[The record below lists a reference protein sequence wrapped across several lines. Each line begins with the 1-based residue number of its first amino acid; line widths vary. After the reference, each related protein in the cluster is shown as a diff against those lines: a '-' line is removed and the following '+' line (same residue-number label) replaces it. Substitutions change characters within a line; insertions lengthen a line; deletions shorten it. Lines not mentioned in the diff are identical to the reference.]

1 MISTLKPRMSDS
13 LKNFT
18 DSLLKDLEENE
29 NGFFKIENE
38 EGLAY
43 LSVFSAGKKGKAVDP
58 KEVFRRIELFQ
69 ITEISSSIIKDLIHK
84 ADGLSH
90 LIGKWPGK
98 PESSRIEIEI
108 QEDKMKAFLLFH
120 PPKYGGRILTSEQ
133 ILESIRLN
141 GIVHG
146 VFAEKIETLSKEPEY
161 GKKILI
167 AEGTHPIA
175 GKNGDIR
182 VLFIHPEYPHLE
194 EDEHGRVDF
203 KNIQIIQSVSK
214 TQKLAEKIAPVPGK
228 EGKNVLGQILPFDAG
243 KEAEWKLG
251 ANVHLSSDGNSIHSL
266 IDGRPILDRQG
277 TVRVDEVCHLENVDF
292 STGNVNFPGTIIV
305 EGTIADGFTLE
316 TEGSIIVKKSVGKVF
331 LKAAGDVVLSG
342 GFMGRNGGLI
352 ESGADIY
359 TRFVEQGRLIA
370 KNTIFIEEASMHS
383 ELVAG
388 ESVVIRGGRGEL
400 IGGSCVAGK
409 AVVCTK
415 LGAIAE
421 TKTSVSVGIRPEL
434 LSDLEK
440 LKEEIRKNQDILKK
454 VELSLT
460 KLNED
465 SQRRQLTQEEK
476 ESIPKLSS
484 IKQKYSGILNHL
496 LGQEQSMIMGFEP
509 DKDSYVEVEQE
520 IFPGVD
526 IYPGKGKNFK
536 VRLKEIPGPSF
547 VFLGPDGNPQVTKVR
562 KQRLGILQEEIKS
575 TTG

>member
-1 MISTLKPRMSDS
+1 MSDS

-38 EGLAY
+38 DGLAY
-43 LSVFSAGKKGKAVDP
+43 LSVFPAGKKGKPVDS
-58 KEVFRRIELFQ
+58 KEILRRIELFQ
-69 ITEISSSIIKDLIHK
+69 ITEVSPTVVKDLVQK
-84 ADGLSH
+84 SDGLSH

-108 QEDKMKAFLLFH
+108 PEDKMKAFLIFH
-120 PPKYGGRILTSEQ
+120 PPKYGGRILNTEQ
-133 ILESIRLN
+133 IRESIQLR
-141 GIVHG
+141 GIRFG
-146 VFAEKIETLSKEPEY
+146 ILQETIDQLSQEPEY
-161 GKKILI
+161 GKRILI
-167 AEGTHPIA
+167 AEGTAPIP

-182 VLFIHPEYPHLE
+182 ILFIHPATPHLE
-194 EDEHGRVDF
+194 EDQYGRVDF
-203 KNIQIIQSVSK
+203 KNIQIIQSVAK
-214 TQKLAEKIAPVPGK
+214 DQKLAEKVSPIPGK
-228 EGKNVLGQILPFDAG
+228 EGKNVLGEILPYDPG

-251 ANVHLSSDGNSIHSL
+251 ANVRLSSEGTTVHSL
-266 IDGRPILDRQG
+266 INGRPILDRQG
-277 TVRVDEVCHLENVDF
+277 TIRVDEVCHLENVDF
-292 STGNVNFPGTIIV
+292 STGNVSFPGTIIV
-305 EGTIADGFTLE
+305 EGSIADGFTLE

-331 LKAAGDVVLSG
+331 LKAGGDVVLSG

-383 ELVAG
+383 DLVAG

-409 AVVCTK
+409 SVVCTK
-415 LGAIAE
+415 LGAVAE

-434 LSDLEK
+434 LEDLEK
-440 LKEEIRKNQDILKK
+440 LRSEVQKNQEILKK
-454 VELSLT
+454 VELSLV
-460 KLNED
+460 KLHED
-465 SQRRQLTQEEK
+465 SQRRQLTSEEK
-476 ESIPKLSS
+476 ESLPKLGA
-484 IKQKYSGILNHL
+484 IKQKYSGILNNL
-496 LGQEQSMIMGFEP
+496 LGQEQTMIMGFEP

-547 VFLGPDGNPQVTKVR
+547 VFLGNDGNPQITKVR
-562 KQRLGILQEEIKS
+562 PKRLGILQEEI
-575 TTG
+575 

>member
-1 MISTLKPRMSDS
+1 MSDS

-38 EGLAY
+38 DGLAY
-43 LSVFSAGKKGKAVDP
+43 LSVFPAGKKGKSVDS
-58 KEVFRRIELFQ
+58 KEILRRIELFQ
-69 ITEISSSIIKDLIHK
+69 ITEASPTVVKDLVQK
-84 ADGLSH
+84 SDGLSH

-108 QEDKMKAFLLFH
+108 PEDKMKAFLIFH
-120 PPKYGGRILTSEQ
+120 PPKYGGRILNTEQ
-133 ILESIRLN
+133 IRESIQLR
-141 GIVHG
+141 GIQFG
-146 VFAEKIETLSKEPEY
+146 ILQETIDQLSREPEY
-161 GKKILI
+161 GKRILI
-167 AEGTHPIA
+167 AEGAAPIP

-182 VLFIHPEYPHLE
+182 ILFIHPATPHLE
-194 EDEHGRVDF
+194 EDQYGRVDF
-203 KNIQIIQSVSK
+203 KNIQIIQSVAK
-214 TQKLAEKIAPVPGK
+214 DQKLAEKVSPIPGK
-228 EGKNVLGQILPFDAG
+228 EGKNVLGEILPYDPG

-251 ANVHLSSDGNSIHSL
+251 ANVRLSSEGTTVHSL
-266 IDGRPILDRQG
+266 INGRPILDRQG
-277 TVRVDEVCHLENVDF
+277 TIRVDEVCHLENVDF
-292 STGNVNFPGTIIV
+292 STGNVSFPGTIIV
-305 EGTIADGFTLE
+305 EGSIADGFTLE

-331 LKAAGDVVLSG
+331 LKAGGDVVLSG

-400 IGGSCVAGK
+400 IGGTCVAGK
-409 AVVCTK
+409 SVVCTK
-415 LGAIAE
+415 LGAVAE

-434 LSDLEK
+434 LEDLEK
-440 LKEEIRKNQDILKK
+440 LRSEVQKNQEILKK
-454 VELSLT
+454 VELSLV
-460 KLNED
+460 KLHED
-465 SQRRQLTQEEK
+465 SQRRQLTPEEK
-476 ESIPKLSS
+476 ESLPKLGA
-484 IKQKYSGILNHL
+484 IKQKYSGILNNL
-496 LGQEQSMIMGFEP
+496 LGQEQTMIMGFEP

-547 VFLGPDGNPQVTKVR
+547 VFLGNDGNPQITKVR
-562 KQRLGILQEEIKS
+562 PKRLGILQEES
-575 TTG
+575 

>member
-1 MISTLKPRMSDS
+1 MTSKLKPRMSDS

-38 EGLAY
+38 DGLAY
-43 LSVFSAGKKGKAVDP
+43 LSVFPAGKKGKPVDS
-58 KEVFRRIELFQ
+58 KEILRRIELFR
-69 ITEISSSIIKDLIHK
+69 ITEISPVIIQNLALKS
-84 ADGLSH
+84 DGLSH

-98 PESSRIEIEI
+98 PESSRIEIDI
-108 QEDKMKAFLLFH
+108 SEDRMKAYLIFY
-120 PPKYGGRILTSEQ
+120 PPKYGGRILNSEQ
-133 ILESIRLN
+133 IQESIRQR
-141 GIVHG
+141 GIQFG
-146 VFAEKIETLSKEPEY
+146 IREEIIDTLSEEPEY

-167 AEGTHPIA
+167 AEGVPPVP

-182 VLFIHPEYPHLE
+182 ILFIHPAVPNLE
-194 EDEHGRVDF
+194 EDEYGRVDF

-214 TQKLAEKIAPVPGK
+214 DQKLAEKIFPLPGK
-228 EGKNVLGQILPFDAG
+228 EGKNVFGEILPYDPG

-251 ANVHLSSDGNSIHSL
+251 ANVRLSSEGTFATSL

-277 TVRVDEVCHLENVDF
+277 TIRVDEVCHLENVDF

-305 EGTIADGFTLE
+305 EGSIADGFTLE

-331 LKAAGDVVLSG
+331 LKAGGDVVLSG

-352 ESGADIY
+352 ESGSDIY
-359 TRFVEQGRLIA
+359 TRFVEQGKLLA

-388 ESVVIRGGRGEL
+388 ESVFIRGGRGEL

-409 AVVCTK
+409 SVICTK

-421 TKTSVSVGIRPEL
+421 TKTSVSVGVRPEL
-434 LSDLEK
+434 LKDLEK
-440 LKEEIRKNQDILKK
+440 LRNEVQKNQEILKK
-454 VELSLT
+454 VEQSLA

-465 SQRRQLTQEEK
+465 SQRRQLTAEEK
-476 ESIPKLSS
+476 ESLPKLLA
-484 IKQKYSGILNHL
+484 IKQKYSGILNNL
-496 LGQEQSMIMGFEP
+496 LGQEQSMIIGFEP

-520 IFPGVD
+520 IFPGVE

-547 VFLGPDGNPQVTKVR
+547 VFLGNDGNAQITKVR
-562 KQRLGILQEEIKS
+562 PKRLGILQEEN
-575 TTG
+575 

>member
-38 EGLAY
+38 DGLAY
-43 LSVFSAGKKGKAVDP
+43 LSVFPAGKKGKPVDS
-58 KEVFRRIELFQ
+58 KEILRRIELFQ
-69 ITEISSSIIKDLIHK
+69 ITEASPTVVKDLVQK
-84 ADGLSH
+84 SDGLSH

-108 QEDKMKAFLLFH
+108 PEDKMKAFLIFH
-120 PPKYGGRILTSEQ
+120 PPKYGGRILNTEQ
-133 ILESIRLN
+133 IRESIQLR
-141 GIVHG
+141 GIQFG
-146 VFAEKIETLSKEPEY
+146 ILQETIDQLSQEPEY
-161 GKKILI
+161 GKRILI
-167 AEGTHPIA
+167 AEGAAPIP

-182 VLFIHPEYPHLE
+182 ILFIHPATPHLE
-194 EDEHGRVDF
+194 EDQYGRVDF
-203 KNIQIIQSVSK
+203 KNIQIIQSVAK
-214 TQKLAEKIAPVPGK
+214 DQKLAEKISPIPGK
-228 EGKNVLGQILPFDAG
+228 EGKNVLGEILPYDPG

-251 ANVHLSSDGNSIHSL
+251 ANVRLSSEGTTVHSL
-266 IDGRPILDRQG
+266 INGRPILDRQG
-277 TVRVDEVCHLENVDF
+277 TIRVDEVCHLENVDF
-292 STGNVNFPGTIIV
+292 STGNVSFPGTIIV
-305 EGTIADGFTLE
+305 EGSIADGFTLE

-331 LKAAGDVVLSG
+331 LKAGGDVVLSG

-400 IGGSCVAGK
+400 IGGTCVAGK
-409 AVVCTK
+409 SVVCTK
-415 LGAIAE
+415 LGAVAE

-434 LSDLEK
+434 LEDLEK
-440 LKEEIRKNQDILKK
+440 LRSEVQKNQEILKK
-454 VELSLT
+454 VELSLV
-460 KLNED
+460 KLHED
-465 SQRRQLTQEEK
+465 SQRRQLTPEEK
-476 ESIPKLSS
+476 ESLPKLGA
-484 IKQKYSGILNHL
+484 IKQKYSGILNNL
-496 LGQEQSMIMGFEP
+496 LGQEQTMIMGFEP

-547 VFLGPDGNPQVTKVR
+547 VFLGNDGNPQITKVR
-562 KQRLGILQEEIKS
+562 PKRLGILQEES
-575 TTG
+575 

>member
-1 MISTLKPRMSDS
+1 MSDS

-29 NGFFKIENE
+29 NAFFKIENE
-38 EGLAY
+38 DGLAY
-43 LSVFSAGKKGKAVDP
+43 LSVFPAGKKGKSVDS
-58 KEVFRRIELFQ
+58 KEILRRIELFQ
-69 ITEISSSIIKDLIHK
+69 ISEISHTIIKELVLK
-84 ADGLSH
+84 SDGLPH

-108 QEDKMKAFLLFH
+108 SEDKMKAFILFH
-120 PPKYGGRILTSEQ
+120 PPKYGGKILSSEQ
-133 ILESIRLN
+133 IQESIQLR
-141 GIVHG
+141 GIEYG
-146 VFAEKIETLSKEPEY
+146 ILQETIDRISAEPEY
-161 GKKILI
+161 GKKIQI
-167 AEGTHPIA
+167 AEGTAPIP
-175 GKNGDIR
+175 GKNGDVRI
-182 VLFIHPEYPHLE
+182 LFIHPATPHLE
-194 EDEHGRVDF
+194 EDQFGRVDF
-203 KNIQIIQSVSK
+203 KNIQIIQSVAK
-214 TQKLAEKIAPVPGK
+214 DQKLAEKISPAPGK
-228 EGKNVLGQILPFDAG
+228 EGKNVFGEILPYEPG

-251 ANVHLSSDGNSIHSL
+251 ANVRLSLDGTSVHSL
-266 IDGRPILDRQG
+266 ISGRPILDRQG
-277 TVRVDEVCHLENVDF
+277 TIRVDEVCHLENVDF
-292 STGNVNFPGTIIV
+292 STGNVSFPGTIIV
-305 EGTIADGFTLE
+305 EGSIADGFTLE

-331 LKAAGDVVLSG
+331 LKAGGDIVLSG

-359 TRFVEQGRLIA
+359 TRFVEQGRLIS

-400 IGGSCVAGK
+400 IGGTCVAGK
-409 AVVCTK
+409 AVICTK

-434 LSDLEK
+434 LEDLEK
-440 LKEEIRKNQDILKK
+440 LRSEVQKNQDILKK
-454 VELSLT
+454 VELSLV

-465 SQRRQLTQEEK
+465 SQRRQLTAEEK
-476 ESIPKLSS
+476 ESLPKLTA
-484 IKQKYSGILNHL
+484 IKLKYSGILNNL

-547 VFLGPDGNPQVTKVR
+547 VFLGNDGNPQITKVR
-562 KQRLGILQEEIKS
+562 PKRLGILQEEV
-575 TTG
+575 

>member
-29 NGFFKIENE
+29 NAFFKIENE
-38 EGLAY
+38 DGLAY
-43 LSVFSAGKKGKAVDP
+43 LSVFPAGKKGKSVDS
-58 KEVFRRIELFQ
+58 KEILRRIELFQ
-69 ITEISSSIIKDLIHK
+69 ISEISHTIIKELVLK
-84 ADGLSH
+84 SDGLPH

-108 QEDKMKAFLLFH
+108 SEDKMKAFILFH
-120 PPKYGGRILTSEQ
+120 PPKYGGKILSSEQ
-133 ILESIRLN
+133 IQESIQLR
-141 GIVHG
+141 GIEYG
-146 VFAEKIETLSKEPEY
+146 ILQETIDRISAEPEY
-161 GKKILI
+161 GKKIQI
-167 AEGTHPIA
+167 AEGTAPIP
-175 GKNGDIR
+175 GKNGDVRI
-182 VLFIHPEYPHLE
+182 LFIHPATPHLE
-194 EDEHGRVDF
+194 EDQFGRVDF
-203 KNIQIIQSVSK
+203 KNIQIIQSVAK
-214 TQKLAEKIAPVPGK
+214 DQKLAEKISPAPGK
-228 EGKNVLGQILPFDAG
+228 EGKNVFGEILPYEPG

-251 ANVHLSSDGNSIHSL
+251 ANVRLSLDGTSVHSL
-266 IDGRPILDRQG
+266 ISGRPILDRQG
-277 TVRVDEVCHLENVDF
+277 TIRVDEVCHLENVDF
-292 STGNVNFPGTIIV
+292 STGNVSFPGTIIV
-305 EGTIADGFTLE
+305 EGSIADGFTLE

-331 LKAAGDVVLSG
+331 LKAGGDIVLSG

-359 TRFVEQGRLIA
+359 TRFVEQGRLIS

-400 IGGSCVAGK
+400 IGGTCVAGK
-409 AVVCTK
+409 AVICTK

-434 LSDLEK
+434 LEDLEK
-440 LKEEIRKNQDILKK
+440 LRSEVQKNQDILKK
-454 VELSLT
+454 VELSLV

-465 SQRRQLTQEEK
+465 SQRRQLTAEEK
-476 ESIPKLSS
+476 ESLPKLTA
-484 IKQKYSGILNHL
+484 IKLKYSGILNNL

-547 VFLGPDGNPQVTKVR
+547 VFLGNDGNPQITKVR
-562 KQRLGILQEEIKS
+562 PKRLGILQEEV
-575 TTG
+575 

>member
-38 EGLAY
+38 DGLAY
-43 LSVFSAGKKGKAVDP
+43 LSVFPAGKKGKPVDA
-58 KEVFRRIELFQ
+58 KEILRRIELFQ
-69 ITEISSSIIKDLIHK
+69 ITESSPISIKEIANK
-84 ADGLSH
+84 SDGLTH

-108 QEDKMKAFLLFH
+108 SEDRMKAFLIFH
-120 PPKYGGRILTSEQ
+120 PPKYGGKILNSEQ
-133 ILESIRLN
+133 IQESIRERGIKFGIRNEVLN
-141 GIVHG
+141 L
-146 VFAEKIETLSKEPEY
+146 LSEEPEY

-167 AEGTHPIA
+167 AQGESPVP

-182 VLFIHPEYPHLE
+182 VLFIHPAAPNLE
-194 EDEHGRVDF
+194 EDEYGRVDF
-203 KNIQIIQSVSK
+203 KNIQIIQSVAK
-214 TQKLAEKIAPVPGK
+214 DQKLAEKISPLPGK
-228 EGKNVLGQILPFDAG
+228 EGKNVLGEILPYDSG

-251 ANVHLSSDGNSIHSL
+251 LNVRLSSDGISVHSL
-266 IDGRPILDRQG
+266 INGRPILDRQG
-277 TVRVDEVCHLENVDF
+277 TIRVDEICHLENVDF

-305 EGTIADGFTLE
+305 EGSIADGFTLE

-331 LKAAGDVVLSG
+331 LKAGGDVVLSG

-409 AVVCTK
+409 SIICTK

-434 LSDLEK
+434 LDDLEK
-440 LKEEIRKNQDILKK
+440 LRLEIQKNKEILKK
-454 VELSLT
+454 VEQSLI

-465 SQRRQLTQEEK
+465 SQRRQLTIEEK
-476 ESIPKLSS
+476 ESLPKLSA
-484 IKQKYSGILNHL
+484 IKQKYSGILNNL

-547 VFLGPDGNPQVTKVR
+547 VFLGNDGNPQITKV
-562 KQRLGILQEEIKS
+562 KPKRLGILQEEN
-575 TTG
+575 

>member
-1 MISTLKPRMSDS
+1 MSDS

-38 EGLAY
+38 DGLAY
-43 LSVFSAGKKGKAVDP
+43 LSVFPAGKKGKPVDS
-58 KEVFRRIELFQ
+58 KEILRRIELFQ
-69 ITEISSSIIKDLIHK
+69 ITEVSPTVVKDLVQK
-84 ADGLSH
+84 SDGLSH

-108 QEDKMKAFLLFH
+108 PEDKMKAFLIFH
-120 PPKYGGRILTSEQ
+120 PPKYGGRILNTEQ
-133 ILESIRLN
+133 IRESIQLR
-141 GIVHG
+141 GIRFG
-146 VFAEKIETLSKEPEY
+146 ILQETIDQLSQEPEY
-161 GKKILI
+161 GKRILI
-167 AEGTHPIA
+167 AEGTAPIP

-182 VLFIHPEYPHLE
+182 ILFIHPATPHLE
-194 EDEHGRVDF
+194 EDQYGRVDF
-203 KNIQIIQSVSK
+203 KNIQIIQSVAK
-214 TQKLAEKIAPVPGK
+214 DQKLAEKVSPIPGK
-228 EGKNVLGQILPFDAG
+228 EGKNVLGEILPYDPG

-251 ANVHLSSDGNSIHSL
+251 ANIRLSSEGTTVHSL
-266 IDGRPILDRQG
+266 INGRPILDRQG
-277 TVRVDEVCHLENVDF
+277 TIRVDEVCHLENVDF
-292 STGNVNFPGTIIV
+292 STGNVSFPGTIIV
-305 EGTIADGFTLE
+305 EGSIADGFTLE

-331 LKAAGDVVLSG
+331 LKAGGDVVLSG

-383 ELVAG
+383 DLVAG

-409 AVVCTK
+409 SVVCTK
-415 LGAIAE
+415 LGAVAE

-434 LSDLEK
+434 LEDLEK
-440 LKEEIRKNQDILKK
+440 LRSEVQKNQEILKK
-454 VELSLT
+454 VELSLV
-460 KLNED
+460 KLHED
-465 SQRRQLTQEEK
+465 SQRRQLTSEEK
-476 ESIPKLSS
+476 ESLPKLGA
-484 IKQKYSGILNHL
+484 IKQKYSGILNNL
-496 LGQEQSMIMGFEP
+496 LGQEQTMIMGFEP

-547 VFLGPDGNPQVTKVR
+547 VFLGNDGNPQITKVR
-562 KQRLGILQEEIKS
+562 PKRLGILQEEI
-575 TTG
+575 

>member
-1 MISTLKPRMSDS
+1 MSDS

-38 EGLAY
+38 DGLAY
-43 LSVFSAGKKGKAVDP
+43 LSVFPAGKKGKPVDS
-58 KEVFRRIELFQ
+58 KEILRRIELFQ
-69 ITEISSSIIKDLIHK
+69 ITESSSATIKDLALK
-84 ADGLSH
+84 SDGLSH

-98 PESSRIEIEI
+98 PESSRITIEI
-108 QEDKMKAFLLFH
+108 SEDRMKAYLIFY
-120 PPKYGGRILTSEQ
+120 PPKYGGRILNSEQ
-133 ILESIRLN
+133 IQESILQK
-141 GIVHG
+141 GIQFG
-146 VFAEKIETLSKEPEY
+146 IRKETVDRFSEEPEY

-167 AEGTHPIA
+167 AEGVPPVP

-182 VLFIHPEYPHLE
+182 ILFIHPAAPNLE
-194 EDEHGRVDF
+194 EDEFGRVDF
-203 KNIQIIQSVSK
+203 KNIQIIQSVAK
-214 TQKLAEKIAPVPGK
+214 DQKLAEKISPLPGK
-228 EGKNVLGQILPFDAG
+228 EGKNVLGEILPYDSG

-251 ANVHLSSDGNSIHSL
+251 ANVRLSLEGTSVHSL

-277 TVRVDEVCHLENVDF
+277 TIRVDEICHLENVDF

-305 EGTIADGFTLE
+305 EGSIADGFTLE

-331 LKAAGDVVLSG
+331 LKAGGDVVLSG

-388 ESVVIRGGRGEL
+388 ESVVIHGGRGEL

-409 AVVCTK
+409 SVICTK

-434 LSDLEK
+434 LEDLEK
-440 LKEEIRKNQDILKK
+440 LRSEVQKNQEILKK
-454 VELSLT
+454 VELSLV

-465 SQRRQLTQEEK
+465 SQRRQLTAEEK
-476 ESIPKLSS
+476 ESLPKLSA
-484 IKQKYSGILNHL
+484 IKQKYSGILNNL
-496 LGQEQSMIMGFEP
+496 LGQEQSVIMGFEP

-547 VFLGPDGNPQVTKVR
+547 VFLGNDGNPQITKTR
-562 KQRLGILQEEIKS
+562 PKRLGILQEEN
-575 TTG
+575 

>member
-1 MISTLKPRMSDS
+1 MSDS

-38 EGLAY
+38 DGLAY
-43 LSVFSAGKKGKAVDP
+43 LSVFPAGKKGKPVDS
-58 KEVFRRIELFQ
+58 KEILRRIELFQ
-69 ITEISSSIIKDLIHK
+69 ITEASPTVVKDLVQK
-84 ADGLSH
+84 SDGLSH

-108 QEDKMKAFLLFH
+108 PEDKMKAFLIFH
-120 PPKYGGRILTSEQ
+120 PPKYGGRILNTEQ
-133 ILESIRLN
+133 IRESIQLR
-141 GIVHG
+141 GIQFG
-146 VFAEKIETLSKEPEY
+146 ILQETIDQLSQEPEY
-161 GKKILI
+161 GKRILI
-167 AEGTHPIA
+167 AEGAAPIP

-182 VLFIHPEYPHLE
+182 ILFIHPATPHLE
-194 EDEHGRVDF
+194 EDQYGRVDF
-203 KNIQIIQSVSK
+203 KNIQIIQSVAK
-214 TQKLAEKIAPVPGK
+214 DQKLAEKISPIPGK
-228 EGKNVLGQILPFDAG
+228 EGKNVLGEILPYDPG

-251 ANVHLSSDGNSIHSL
+251 ANVRLSSEGTTVHSL
-266 IDGRPILDRQG
+266 INGRPILDRQG
-277 TVRVDEVCHLENVDF
+277 TIRVDEVCHLENVDF
-292 STGNVNFPGTIIV
+292 STGNVSFPGTIIV
-305 EGTIADGFTLE
+305 EGSIADGFTLE

-331 LKAAGDVVLSG
+331 LKAGGDVVLSG

-400 IGGSCVAGK
+400 IGGTCVAGK
-409 AVVCTK
+409 SVVCTK
-415 LGAIAE
+415 LGAVAE

-434 LSDLEK
+434 LEDLEK
-440 LKEEIRKNQDILKK
+440 LRSEVQKNQEILKK
-454 VELSLT
+454 VELSLV
-460 KLNED
+460 KLHED
-465 SQRRQLTQEEK
+465 SQRRQLTPEEK
-476 ESIPKLSS
+476 ESLPKLGA
-484 IKQKYSGILNHL
+484 IKQKYSGILNNL
-496 LGQEQSMIMGFEP
+496 LGQEQTMIMGFEP

-547 VFLGPDGNPQVTKVR
+547 VFLGNDGNPQITKVR
-562 KQRLGILQEEIKS
+562 PKRLGILQEES
-575 TTG
+575 

>member
-1 MISTLKPRMSDS
+1 MSDS

-38 EGLAY
+38 DGLAY
-43 LSVFSAGKKGKAVDP
+43 LSVFPAGKKGKPVDS
-58 KEVFRRIELFQ
+58 KEILRRIELFQ
-69 ITEISSSIIKDLIHK
+69 ITEASPTVVKDLVQK
-84 ADGLSH
+84 SDGLSH

-108 QEDKMKAFLLFH
+108 PEDKMKAFLIFH
-120 PPKYGGRILTSEQ
+120 PPKYGGRILNTEQ
-133 ILESIRLN
+133 IRESIQLR
-141 GIVHG
+141 GIQFG
-146 VFAEKIETLSKEPEY
+146 ILQETIDQLSQEPEY
-161 GKKILI
+161 GKRILI
-167 AEGTHPIA
+167 AEGAAPIP

-182 VLFIHPEYPHLE
+182 ILFIHPATPHLE
-194 EDEHGRVDF
+194 EDQYGRVDF
-203 KNIQIIQSVSK
+203 KNIQIIQSVAK
-214 TQKLAEKIAPVPGK
+214 DQKLAEKISPIPGK
-228 EGKNVLGQILPFDAG
+228 EGKNVLGEILPYDPG

-251 ANVHLSSDGNSIHSL
+251 ANVRLSSEGTAVHSL
-266 IDGRPILDRQG
+266 INGRPILDRQG
-277 TVRVDEVCHLENVDF
+277 TIRVDEVCHLENVDF
-292 STGNVNFPGTIIV
+292 STGNVSFPGTIIV
-305 EGTIADGFTLE
+305 EGSIADGFTLE

-331 LKAAGDVVLSG
+331 LKAGGDVVLSG

-400 IGGSCVAGK
+400 IGGTCVAGK
-409 AVVCTK
+409 SVVCTK
-415 LGAIAE
+415 LGAVAE

-434 LSDLEK
+434 LEDLEK
-440 LKEEIRKNQDILKK
+440 LRSEVQKNQEILKK
-454 VELSLT
+454 VELSLV
-460 KLNED
+460 KLHED
-465 SQRRQLTQEEK
+465 SQRRQLTPEEK
-476 ESIPKLSS
+476 ESLPKLGA
-484 IKQKYSGILNHL
+484 IKQKYSGILNNL
-496 LGQEQSMIMGFEP
+496 LGQEQTMIMGFEP

-547 VFLGPDGNPQVTKVR
+547 VFLGNDGNPQITKVR
-562 KQRLGILQEEIKS
+562 PKRLGILQEES
-575 TTG
+575 

>member
-29 NGFFKIENE
+29 NAFFKIENE
-38 EGLAY
+38 DGLAY
-43 LSVFSAGKKGKAVDP
+43 LSVFPAGKKGKSVDS
-58 KEVFRRIELFQ
+58 KEILRRIELFQ
-69 ITEISSSIIKDLIHK
+69 ISEISHTIIKELVLK
-84 ADGLSH
+84 SDGLPH

-108 QEDKMKAFLLFH
+108 SEDKMKAFILFH
-120 PPKYGGRILTSEQ
+120 PPKYGGKILSSEQ
-133 ILESIRLN
+133 IQESIQLR
-141 GIVHG
+141 GIVYG
-146 VFAEKIETLSKEPEY
+146 ILQETIDRISAEPEY
-161 GKKILI
+161 GKKIQI
-167 AEGTHPIA
+167 AEGTAPIP
-175 GKNGDIR
+175 GKNGDVRI
-182 VLFIHPEYPHLE
+182 LFIHPATPHLE
-194 EDEHGRVDF
+194 EDQFGRVDF
-203 KNIQIIQSVSK
+203 KNIQIIQSVAK
-214 TQKLAEKIAPVPGK
+214 DQKLAEKISPAPGK
-228 EGKNVLGQILPFDAG
+228 EGKNVFGEILPYEPG

-251 ANVHLSSDGNSIHSL
+251 ANVRLSLDGTSVHSL
-266 IDGRPILDRQG
+266 ISGRPILDRQG
-277 TVRVDEVCHLENVDF
+277 TIRVDEVCHLENVDF
-292 STGNVNFPGTIIV
+292 STGNVSFPGTIIV
-305 EGTIADGFTLE
+305 EGSIADGFTLE

-331 LKAAGDVVLSG
+331 LKAGGDIVLSG

-359 TRFVEQGRLIA
+359 TRFVEQGRLIS

-400 IGGSCVAGK
+400 IGGTCVAGK
-409 AVVCTK
+409 AVICTK

-434 LSDLEK
+434 LEDLEK
-440 LKEEIRKNQDILKK
+440 LRSEVQKNQDILKK
-454 VELSLT
+454 VELSLV

-465 SQRRQLTQEEK
+465 SQRRQLTAEEK
-476 ESIPKLSS
+476 ESLPKLTA
-484 IKQKYSGILNHL
+484 IKLKYSGILNNL

-547 VFLGPDGNPQVTKVR
+547 VFLGNDGNPQITKVR
-562 KQRLGILQEEIKS
+562 PKRLGILQEEV
-575 TTG
+575 

>member
-1 MISTLKPRMSDS
+1 MSDS

-29 NGFFKIENE
+29 NAFFKIENE
-38 EGLAY
+38 DGLAY
-43 LSVFSAGKKGKAVDP
+43 LSVFPAGKKGKSVDS
-58 KEVFRRIELFQ
+58 KEILRRIELFQ
-69 ITEISSSIIKDLIHK
+69 ISEISHTIIKELVLK
-84 ADGLSH
+84 SDGLPH

-108 QEDKMKAFLLFH
+108 SEDKMKAFILFH
-120 PPKYGGRILTSEQ
+120 PPKYGGKILSSEQ
-133 ILESIRLN
+133 IQESIQLR
-141 GIVHG
+141 GIVYG
-146 VFAEKIETLSKEPEY
+146 ILQETIDRISAEPEY
-161 GKKILI
+161 GKKIQI
-167 AEGTHPIA
+167 AEGTAPIP
-175 GKNGDIR
+175 GKNGDVRI
-182 VLFIHPEYPHLE
+182 LFIHPATPHLE
-194 EDEHGRVDF
+194 EDQFGRVDF
-203 KNIQIIQSVSK
+203 KNIQIIQSVAK
-214 TQKLAEKIAPVPGK
+214 DQKLAEKISPAPGK
-228 EGKNVLGQILPFDAG
+228 EGKNVFGEILPYEPG

-251 ANVHLSSDGNSIHSL
+251 ANVRLSLDGTSVHSL
-266 IDGRPILDRQG
+266 ISGRPILDRQG
-277 TVRVDEVCHLENVDF
+277 TIRVDEVCHLENVDF
-292 STGNVNFPGTIIV
+292 STGNVSFPGTIIV
-305 EGTIADGFTLE
+305 EGSIADGFTLE

-331 LKAAGDVVLSG
+331 LKAGGDIVLSG

-359 TRFVEQGRLIA
+359 TRFVEQGRLIS

-400 IGGSCVAGK
+400 IGGTCVAGK
-409 AVVCTK
+409 AVICTK

-434 LSDLEK
+434 LEDLEK
-440 LKEEIRKNQDILKK
+440 LRSEVQKNQDILKK
-454 VELSLT
+454 VELSLV

-465 SQRRQLTQEEK
+465 SQRRQLTAEEK
-476 ESIPKLSS
+476 ESLPKLTA
-484 IKQKYSGILNHL
+484 IKLKYSGILNNL

-547 VFLGPDGNPQVTKVR
+547 VFLGNDGNPQITKVR
-562 KQRLGILQEEIKS
+562 PKRLGILQEEV
-575 TTG
+575 

>member
-38 EGLAY
+38 DGLAY
-43 LSVFSAGKKGKAVDP
+43 LSVFPAGKKGKPVDS
-58 KEVFRRIELFQ
+58 KEILRRIELFQ
-69 ITEISSSIIKDLIHK
+69 ITEVSPTVVKDLVQK
-84 ADGLSH
+84 SDGLSH

-108 QEDKMKAFLLFH
+108 PEDKMKAFLIFH
-120 PPKYGGRILTSEQ
+120 PPKYGGRILNTEQ
-133 ILESIRLN
+133 IRESIQLR
-141 GIVHG
+141 GIRFG
-146 VFAEKIETLSKEPEY
+146 ILQETIDQLSQEPEY
-161 GKKILI
+161 GKRILI
-167 AEGTHPIA
+167 AEGTAPIP

-182 VLFIHPEYPHLE
+182 ILFIHPATPHLE
-194 EDEHGRVDF
+194 EDQYGRVDF
-203 KNIQIIQSVSK
+203 KNIQIIQSVAK
-214 TQKLAEKIAPVPGK
+214 DQKLAEKVSPIPGK
-228 EGKNVLGQILPFDAG
+228 EGKNVLGEILPYDPG

-251 ANVHLSSDGNSIHSL
+251 ANIRLSSEGTTVHSL
-266 IDGRPILDRQG
+266 INGRPILDRQG
-277 TVRVDEVCHLENVDF
+277 TIRVDEVCHLENVDF
-292 STGNVNFPGTIIV
+292 STGNVSFPGTIIV
-305 EGTIADGFTLE
+305 EGSIADGFTLE

-331 LKAAGDVVLSG
+331 LKAGGDVVLSG

-383 ELVAG
+383 DLVAG

-409 AVVCTK
+409 SVVCTK
-415 LGAIAE
+415 LGAVAE

-434 LSDLEK
+434 LEDLEK
-440 LKEEIRKNQDILKK
+440 LRSEVQKNQEILKK
-454 VELSLT
+454 VELSLV
-460 KLNED
+460 KLHED
-465 SQRRQLTQEEK
+465 SQRRQLTSEEK
-476 ESIPKLSS
+476 ESLPKLGA
-484 IKQKYSGILNHL
+484 IKQKYSGILNNL
-496 LGQEQSMIMGFEP
+496 LGQEQTMIMGFEP

-547 VFLGPDGNPQVTKVR
+547 VFLGNDGNPQITKVR
-562 KQRLGILQEEIKS
+562 PKRLGILQEEI
-575 TTG
+575 

>member
-29 NGFFKIENE
+29 NAFFKIENE
-38 EGLAY
+38 DGLAY
-43 LSVFSAGKKGKAVDP
+43 LSVFPAGKKGKSVDS
-58 KEVFRRIELFQ
+58 KEILRRIELFQ
-69 ITEISSSIIKDLIHK
+69 ISEISHTIIKELVLK
-84 ADGLSH
+84 SDGLPH

-108 QEDKMKAFLLFH
+108 SEDKMKAFILFH
-120 PPKYGGRILTSEQ
+120 PPKYGGKILSSEEIQ
-133 ILESIRLN
+133 ESIQLR
-141 GIVHG
+141 GIAYG
-146 VFAEKIETLSKEPEY
+146 ILQETIDRISAEPEY
-161 GKKILI
+161 GKKIQI
-167 AEGTHPIA
+167 AEGTAPIP
-175 GKNGDIR
+175 GKNGDVRI
-182 VLFIHPEYPHLE
+182 LFIHPATPHLE
-194 EDEHGRVDF
+194 EDQFGRVDF
-203 KNIQIIQSVSK
+203 KNIQIIQSVAK
-214 TQKLAEKIAPVPGK
+214 DQKLAEKISPAPGK
-228 EGKNVLGQILPFDAG
+228 EGKNVYGEILPYEPG
-243 KEAEWKLG
+243 KEADWKLG
-251 ANVHLSSDGNSIHSL
+251 ANVRLSLDGTTVHSL
-266 IDGRPILDRQG
+266 ISGRPILDRQG
-277 TVRVDEVCHLENVDF
+277 TIRVDEVCHLENVDF
-292 STGNVNFPGTIIV
+292 STGNVSFPGTIIV
-305 EGTIADGFTLE
+305 EGSIADGFTLE

-331 LKAAGDVVLSG
+331 LKAGGDIVLSG

-359 TRFVEQGRLIA
+359 TRFVEQGKLIS
-370 KNTIFIEEASMHS
+370 KSTIFIEEASMHS

-400 IGGSCVAGK
+400 IGGTCVAGK
-409 AVVCTK
+409 AVICTK

-434 LSDLEK
+434 LDDLEK
-440 LKEEIRKNQDILKK
+440 LRSEVQKNQDILKK
-454 VELSLT
+454 VELSLV

-465 SQRRQLTQEEK
+465 SQRRQLTVEEK
-476 ESIPKLSS
+476 ESLPKLTA
-484 IKQKYSGILNHL
+484 IKLKYSGILNNL

-547 VFLGPDGNPQVTKVR
+547 VFLGNDGNPQITKV
-562 KQRLGILQEEIKS
+562 KPKRLGILQEEV
-575 TTG
+575 

>member
-1 MISTLKPRMSDS
+1 MSDS

-38 EGLAY
+38 DGLAY
-43 LSVFSAGKKGKAVDP
+43 LSVFPAGKKGKPVDS
-58 KEVFRRIELFQ
+58 KEILRRIELFQ
-69 ITEISSSIIKDLIHK
+69 ITESSSATIKDLALK
-84 ADGLSH
+84 SDGLSH

-98 PESSRIEIEI
+98 PESSRITIEI
-108 QEDKMKAFLLFH
+108 SEDRMKAYLIFY
-120 PPKYGGRILTSEQ
+120 PPKYGGRILNSEQ
-133 ILESIRLN
+133 IQESILQK
-141 GIVHG
+141 GIQFG
-146 VFAEKIETLSKEPEY
+146 IRKETVDRFSEEPEY

-167 AEGTHPIA
+167 AEGVPPVP

-182 VLFIHPEYPHLE
+182 ILFIHPAAPNLE
-194 EDEHGRVDF
+194 EDEFGRVDF
-203 KNIQIIQSVSK
+203 KNIQIIQSVAK
-214 TQKLAEKIAPVPGK
+214 DQKLAEKISPLPGK
-228 EGKNVLGQILPFDAG
+228 EGKNVLGEILPYDSG

-251 ANVHLSSDGNSIHSL
+251 ANVRLSLEGTSVHSL

-277 TVRVDEVCHLENVDF
+277 TIRVDEICHLENVDF

-305 EGTIADGFTLE
+305 EGSIADGFTLE

-331 LKAAGDVVLSG
+331 LKAGGDVVLSG

-388 ESVVIRGGRGEL
+388 ESVVIQGGRGEL

-409 AVVCTK
+409 SVICTK

-434 LSDLEK
+434 LEDLEK
-440 LKEEIRKNQDILKK
+440 LRSEVQKNQEILKK
-454 VELSLT
+454 VELSLV

-465 SQRRQLTQEEK
+465 SQRRQLTAEEK
-476 ESIPKLSS
+476 ESLPKLSA
-484 IKQKYSGILNHL
+484 IKQKYSGILNNL
-496 LGQEQSMIMGFEP
+496 LGQEQSVIMGFEP

-547 VFLGPDGNPQVTKVR
+547 VFLGNDGNPQITKTR
-562 KQRLGILQEEIKS
+562 PKRLGILQEEN
-575 TTG
+575 

>member
-29 NGFFKIENE
+29 NAFFKIENE
-38 EGLAY
+38 DGLAY
-43 LSVFSAGKKGKAVDP
+43 LSVFPAGKKGKSVDS
-58 KEVFRRIELFQ
+58 KEILRRIELFQ
-69 ITEISSSIIKDLIHK
+69 ISEISHTIIKELVLK
-84 ADGLSH
+84 SDGLPH
-90 LIGKWPGK
+90 HIGKWPGK

-108 QEDKMKAFLLFH
+108 SDDKMKAFILFH
-120 PPKYGGRILTSEQ
+120 PPKYGGKILSSEQ
-133 ILESIRLN
+133 IKESIQLR
-141 GIVHG
+141 GIAYG
-146 VFAEKIETLSKEPEY
+146 VLQEIIDRISIEPEY
-161 GKKILI
+161 GKKIQI
-167 AEGTHPIA
+167 AEGTAPVP

-182 VLFIHPEYPHLE
+182 ILFIHPAIPHLE
-194 EDEHGRVDF
+194 EDQFGRVDF

-214 TQKLAEKIAPVPGK
+214 DQKLAEKISPTPGK
-228 EGKNVLGQILPFDAG
+228 EGKNVFGEILPYEPG
-243 KEAEWKLG
+243 KEADWKLG
-251 ANVHLSSDGNSIHSL
+251 ANVRLSLDGNTVHSL
-266 IDGRPILDRQG
+266 ISGRPILDRQG
-277 TVRVDEVCHLENVDF
+277 TIRVDEVCHLENVDF
-292 STGNVNFPGTIIV
+292 STGNVSFPGTIIV
-305 EGTIADGFTLE
+305 EGSIADGFTLE

-331 LKAAGDVVLSG
+331 LKAAGDIVLSG

-400 IGGSCVAGK
+400 IGGTCVAGK

-434 LSDLEK
+434 LEDLEK
-440 LKEEIRKNQDILKK
+440 LRTEVQKNQDILKK
-454 VELSLT
+454 VELSLV

-465 SQRRQLTQEEK
+465 SQRRQLTSEEK
-476 ESIPKLSS
+476 ESLPKLTA
-484 IKQKYSGILNHL
+484 IKLKYSGILNNL

-547 VFLGPDGNPQVTKVR
+547 VFLGNDGNPQITKVR
-562 KQRLGILQEEIKS
+562 PKRLGILQEE
-575 TTG
+575 T

>member
-38 EGLAY
+38 DGLAY
-43 LSVFSAGKKGKAVDP
+43 LSVFPAGKKGKPVDS
-58 KEVFRRIELFQ
+58 KEILRRIELFQ
-69 ITEISSSIIKDLIHK
+69 ITEVSPTVVKDLVQK
-84 ADGLSH
+84 SDGLSH

-108 QEDKMKAFLLFH
+108 PEDKMKAFLIFH
-120 PPKYGGRILTSEQ
+120 PPKYGGRILNTEQ
-133 ILESIRLN
+133 IRESIQLR
-141 GIVHG
+141 GIRFG
-146 VFAEKIETLSKEPEY
+146 ILQETIDQLSQEPEY
-161 GKKILI
+161 GKRILI
-167 AEGTHPIA
+167 AEGTAPIP

-182 VLFIHPEYPHLE
+182 ILFIHPATPHLE
-194 EDEHGRVDF
+194 EDQYGRVDF
-203 KNIQIIQSVSK
+203 KNIQIIQSVAK
-214 TQKLAEKIAPVPGK
+214 DQKLAEKVSPIPGK
-228 EGKNVLGQILPFDAG
+228 EGKNVLGEILPYDPG

-251 ANVHLSSDGNSIHSL
+251 ANVRLSSEGTTVHSL
-266 IDGRPILDRQG
+266 INGRPILDRQG
-277 TVRVDEVCHLENVDF
+277 TIRVDEVCHLENVDF
-292 STGNVNFPGTIIV
+292 STGNVSFPGTIIV
-305 EGTIADGFTLE
+305 EGSIADGFTLE

-331 LKAAGDVVLSG
+331 LKAGGDVVLSG

-383 ELVAG
+383 DLVAG

-409 AVVCTK
+409 SVVCTK
-415 LGAIAE
+415 LGAVAE

-434 LSDLEK
+434 LEDLEK
-440 LKEEIRKNQDILKK
+440 LRSEVQKNQEILKK
-454 VELSLT
+454 VELSLV
-460 KLNED
+460 KLHED
-465 SQRRQLTQEEK
+465 SQRRQLTSEEK
-476 ESIPKLSS
+476 ESLPKLGA
-484 IKQKYSGILNHL
+484 IKQKYSGILNNL
-496 LGQEQSMIMGFEP
+496 LGQEQTMIMGFEP

-547 VFLGPDGNPQVTKVR
+547 VFLGNDGNPQITKVR
-562 KQRLGILQEEIKS
+562 PKRLGILQEEI
-575 TTG
+575 